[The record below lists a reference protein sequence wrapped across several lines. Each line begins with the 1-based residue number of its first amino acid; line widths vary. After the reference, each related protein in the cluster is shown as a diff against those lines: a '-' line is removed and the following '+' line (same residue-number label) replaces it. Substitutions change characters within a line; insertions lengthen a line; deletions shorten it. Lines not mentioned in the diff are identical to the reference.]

1 MTGGVGFQRTVKRFS
16 TSDENLMNIDQGL
29 DPAAKEL
36 AKRYQ
41 HLLDALPRTFS
52 ISIITKLKSW
62 PNLFEP
68 EKTYFTTLLEQLN
81 ALTPSERQSIFANLA
96 AFESESGCDQIRD
109 DDPFTLDQMLI
120 RHIKR
125 RGLWMPWR
133 VQISQV
139 FSKIQPSLDAALYS
153 SDHSR
158 RLVVIL
164 YDQGI
169 TIERNQLWQR
179 FREVGVRVPLAL
191 ENAIT
196 TKPFLRELFTGRP
209 ADAGPGIA
217 PTLFSAIGKTPRPTP
232 HDIWMI
238 EADDAL
244 ASLCGE
250 NVANA
255 ESSACVTGMSYVR
268 LRDFRE
274 KISDVIY
281 NRTSTG
287 QITGPSELADYLR
300 TLDIM
305 PASSSIL
312 DSDPRVRA
320 FIRDIFLGGAGT
332 LVINNTFVEWS
343 AIQAMKRAQP
353 HVMVA
358 RFGVRYKMKPF
369 SSLLL
374 FSKPRPADKIPW
386 MLDPWGSFI
395 DVELLSYYIWLKSQ
409 EIIPYRDRT
418 LYVLLADGVEEM
430 LVVGPAKPAA
440 VQNASWGKVTLPDV
454 AVTMAEWMGVSLPG
468 SSGKVIEPLLS

>member
-1 MTGGVGFQRTVKRFS
+1 
-16 TSDENLMNIDQGL
+16 MNNDHDL

-36 AKRYQ
+36 AERYE

-52 ISIITKLKSW
+52 ISIITKLRAW

-68 EKTYFTTLLEQLN
+68 ERTYFKTLLQQLS
-81 ALTPSERQSIFANLA
+81 ALTPSERHEIFSGLA
-96 AFESESGCDQIRD
+96 AFESKSSCDRIHD
-109 DDPFTLDQMLI
+109 SDPFALDQKLI

-125 RGLWMPWR
+125 QGLWMPWR
-133 VQISQV
+133 AQISQV
-139 FSKIQPSLDAALYS
+139 FAKIQPSLDAALYG

-179 FREVGVRVPLAL
+179 FRDVGVRVPLAL
-191 ENAIT
+191 GDATT
-196 TKPFLRELFTGRP
+196 TKPFLHELFTGTP
-209 ADAGPGIA
+209 AGAGGATPN
-217 PTLFSAIGKTPRPTP
+217 TLFDAVGKTPRPSQ
-232 HDIWMI
+232 HDIWVI

-244 ASLCGE
+244 RSLCGRTK
-250 NVANA
+250 AGA
-255 ESSACVTGMSYVR
+255 ESATCVTGMSYSR

-300 TLDIM
+300 TLEIM
-305 PASSSIL
+305 PASNSVL

-320 FIRDIFLGGAGT
+320 FIRDIFVGGAGT

-353 HVMVA
+353 HVIVA

-386 MLDPWGSFI
+386 MLDPWGSFV

-409 EIIPYRDRT
+409 ELIPYRDRT

-430 LVVGPAKPAA
+430 LVAGPAKPSAI
-440 VQNASWGKVTLPDV
+440 QNVSWGKVTLPDV
-454 AVTMAEWMGVSLPG
+454 AATMAEWMGVSIPG
-468 SSGKVIEPLLS
+468 STGKAIAPLLS